1 MKFLTKYILA
11 VTYSIFVPLG
21 LLYFIS
27 KYIINHTLSYSEIT
41 MFTVLTIC
49 ILFSCLAM
57 FAMLNIKLIPRI
69 KLKLNPAIVFG
80 IETTHRHGTIYVYIL
95 CIRIDVQPKKLT
107 K

>member
-11 VTYSIFVPLG
+11 VTYSVFVPLG
-21 LLYFIS
+21 FIYFIS
-27 KYIINHTLSYSEIT
+27 KYISNYTLSHTEIL
-41 MFTVLTIC
+41 MFALLTIC

-69 KLKLNPAIVFG
+69 QLKLNPAIVFG
-80 IETTHRHGTIYVYIL
+80 IETTHRHGTIYIYIL
-95 CIRIDVQPKKLT
+95 CIRMDVQPKKRI